1 MTKAALIQEKINQ
14 AVGILNEL
22 DIDAWMTFV
31 RETSLNPDP
40 CLALILGRDM
50 VWESAFIITR
60 DDRRI
65 AIIGSHD
72 AEMVRLSGGYPE
84 IVPYVEDIRE
94 PLLNT
99 LLAINPGSLALN
111 YSENDVAADGLS
123 HGLMLLLQ
131 QYLSETGLMQRAV
144 SAERLVAALRGRK
157 SPMEVERIRQAIQT
171 TQLIFERVGG
181 FARRDVDEVQI
192 ADTIHQL
199 VTERGLTTSWEWEGC
214 PNVSAGP
221 DSPVGHGGPQAQ
233 YHLTPGTLLHIDFG
247 IRENDY
253 CSDLQ
258 RVWYV
263 RRDEEDSPPP
273 ELRQAFQSA
282 REALMAGFAAL
293 QPGVQGW
300 EVDAVAR
307 RTLVEAG
314 YPEYQHA
321 FGHHLGRA
329 AHDGATVL
337 GPRWARY
344 GQTPYGL
351 VEAGNVFAIELG
363 VAVPGMGYVGLEEN
377 VLVSERGPEWLS
389 DPQTDLWLI

>member
-1 MTKAALIQEKINQ
+1 
-14 AVGILNEL
+14 
-22 DIDAWMTFV
+22 
-31 RETSLNPDP
+31 
-40 CLALILGRDM
+40 
-50 VWESAFIITR
+50 
-60 DDRRI
+60 
-65 AIIGSHD
+65 
-72 AEMVRLSGGYPE
+72 
-84 IVPYVEDIRE
+84 
-94 PLLNT
+94 
-99 LLAINPGSLALN
+99 
-111 YSENDVAADGLS
+111 
-123 HGLMLLLQ
+123 
-131 QYLSETGLMQRAV
+131 
-144 SAERLVAALRGRK
+144 
-157 SPMEVERIRQAIQT
+157 
-171 TQLIFERVGG
+171 
-181 FARRDVDEVQI
+181 
-192 ADTIHQL
+192 

-233 YHLTPGTLLHIDFG
+233 YHLTPSTLLHIDFG